1 MTKVNVRYY
10 QCRMVYAGSS
20 TAEALSEVC
29 INSGWQSSCVTTAHV
44 LASPTIAHFPRNCR
58 FVYGPVRI
66 RRKAISLRS
75 LEEKA
80 FLLLVAATSMA
91 FLWILWPFYGA
102 ILWGTVLAIMFAP
115 LYRNL
120 SGPKRQRP
128 NRAALATILIIALL
142 VILPLTAIAASLVQ
156 EAASLFERIQSGELD
171 FAKLFRQAA
180 DGLPAGSKDLLKRL
194 GLANLGA
201 VQDKLALGLREG
213 SQFLA
218 TQVIGIGQATVQFIA
233 SFFLMMYLL
242 FFLLRDGD
250 AIIKIIGNTVPL
262 RTGQQRA
269 LLSKFTTVIR
279 ATVKGDILVALLQGT
294 LGGLIFWFL
303 GIHAP
308 LLWGVLMAFLS
319 LLPVIGAGLIWLP
332 VALYLLATGAIWQ
345 GVVLIVFGALV
356 IGLVDNL
363 LRPALVGKDT
373 KMPDYLV
380 LVSTLGG
387 LEVFGINGFVIGPA
401 IAAMF
406 VAVWTIFSASRLESG
421 KEP

>member
-1 MTKVNVRYY
+1 MT
-10 QCRMVYAGSS
+10 
-20 TAEALSEVC
+20 L
-29 INSGWQSSCVTTAHV
+29 AHV
-44 LASPTIAHFPRNCR
+44 LASPSIAHIPLTCR
-58 FVYGPVRI
+58 FIYGPVRI
-66 RRKAISLRS
+66 GRKANSLRS

-80 FLLLVAATSMA
+80 FLLLIAATSVV

-102 ILWGTVLAIMFAP
+102 ILWGTVLAIVFAP
-115 LYRNL
+115 LYRRL
-120 SGPKRQRP
+120 SGRMRQRP
-128 NRAALATILIIALL
+128 NLAAFATILIIAVL

-180 DGLPAGSKDLLKRL
+180 DGLPAGSKKLLNRL
-194 GLANLGA
+194 GMANLGA

-218 TQVIGIGQATVQFIA
+218 TQIIGIGQATVQFIA
-233 SFFLMMYLL
+233 SFCLMMYLL
-242 FFLLRDGD
+242 FFFLRDGG
-250 AIIKIIGNTVPL
+250 AIIERIRNTVPL
-262 RTGQQRA
+262 RAGQQRA

-294 LGGLIFWFL
+294 LGGLIFWVL

-319 LLPVIGAGLIWLP
+319 LLPVIGAGLVWLP

-345 GVVLIVFGALV
+345 GVVLIVFGAIV

-363 LRPALVGKDT
+363 IRPALVSKDT
-373 KMPDYLV
+373 KMPAYLV

-387 LEVFGINGFVIGPA
+387 LEMFGINGFVIGPA

-406 VAVWTIFSASRLESG
+406 VAVWTIFSAARLESS
-421 KEP
+421 KKP